1 MGIARRLIPTGVTQP
16 FKFTISVGAGGLFT
30 LPLSDYNGLTPTF
43 SVNWGDSS
51 ANQITSSTDPNRAH
65 TYSSAGTYQIQI
77 TGFMPGFVV
86 NNTTAIKSLITSVD
100 AWGTVGLRLINF
112 YGCNNISTLPTDYI
126 GLADVEV
133 FSNFMRS
140 TGITTIPATIFSYS
154 VQALNVS
161 DAFSFTSITAIPS
174 GLFTNNVNVSSFSST
189 FNACLSLSSYPSNL
203 FDTNIN
209 VVNFSGTFRLC
220 SQLTSVLQFTYN
232 TAVTTFANVY
242 FQNTTSNSLAGAAP
256 TIWLRSPQPV
266 GTAAFRNCTGLTN
279 YSSIPSN
286 FK

>member
-1 MGIARRLIPTGVTQP
+1 MGIARRLIPTGVTTP
-16 FKFTISVGAGGLFT
+16 FKFTITIGAGGLFT
-30 LPLSDYNGLTPTF
+30 LPLTTYNGLTPTF
-43 SVNWGDSS
+43 SVNWGDGS
-51 ANQITSSTDPNRAH
+51 ANQITSATDPNRAH
-65 TYSSAGTYQIQI
+65 TYSSAGSYQIQI

-86 NNTTAIKSLITSVD
+86 NNTAAIKSLITSVD
-100 AWGTVGLRLINF
+100 AWGSVGLRLINF
-112 YGCNNISTLPTDYI
+112 QGCNNISTLPTDYI

-140 TGITTIPATIFSYS
+140 TAITTIPSTIFSYS
-154 VQALNVS
+154 IQALSFS

-174 GLFTNNVNVSSFSST
+174 GLFTNNTKVTSFSST
-189 FNACLSLSSYPSNL
+189 FNGCASLASYPSNL

-209 VVNFSGTFRLC
+209 VLDFSGTFKFC

-232 TAVTTFANVY
+232 TVVTTFASVY
-242 FQNTTSNSLAGAAP
+242 QMATTSNSLTGIAP
-256 TIWLRSPQPV
+256 SIWTRSPQPI
-266 GTAAFRNCTGLTN
+266 GTAAFRNCTGLSN